1 MQPFFAS
8 YSHLEPPLTG
18 DIFPL
23 IPQFDS
29 VLPFCPSPL
38 ILYFHLFS
46 HITFRIQHVITS
58 IDSPFVANIPTFGHL
73 KSHRHLGYATPS
85 AMEPL
90 WPPAGA
96 KWPLKSIKNHQNAW
110 NHWKSLQNHWE
121 IDIISDDDDDDDD
134 DEDDDDDADD
144 DDRGIWINCVVPSL
158 IPTEIASCKPNLQQL
173 LRFAEGVVLGR
184 GRAPHNVPSL
194 ELSPNAGPVNII
206 VKKTSISISISSNV
220 L

>member
-73 KSHRHLGYATPS
+73 KRSPS
-85 AMEPL
+85 PRL
-90 WPPAGA
+90 CHSFRTGA
-96 KWPLKSIKNHQNAW
+96 ALASCGCKMAIKIHQNAW

-121 IDIISDDDDDDDD
+121 IDIISDDDDDDD